1 MNPFESIVSS
11 VPRAI
16 TNPSSSDLATNIATM
31 VNNENKPILA
41 IVGNTLI
48 FLVAGGL
55 AITMGL
61 LSTPEDPR
69 TFQKT

>member
-1 MNPFESIVSS
+1 MANYG
-11 VPRAI
+11 
-16 TNPSSSDLATNIATM
+16 
-31 VNNENKPILA
+31 NKPILVT
-41 IVGNTLI
+41 IGQTLL

-69 TFQKT
+69 TFQRI